1 MMWLEKSPQNK
12 KKLSG
17 FLAKTMTVTFQK
29 FQLNFHHGYV
39 SGTSKSHFLMI
50 ISFSF
55 FSLFPQTSFPGC
67 SASPNI
73 TVQLRFIEHSCP
85 LFTPLPAFL
94 YFLNNNKL
102 NYMYFCILGH
112 CHNIYLESL
121 FAFESFFYDVNHVAS
136 NVPHQVYNLKKG
148 LVIYTIDAPTRTCTC
163 CSVYFKHI
171 HKEKVPA
178 HSALLGGGLINDGPA
193 SYDMQLCLVSSLRGQ
208 KWK

>member
-1 MMWLEKSPQNK
+1 MFREPPKAIFLWLS
-12 KKLSG
+12 LSA
-17 FLAKTMTVTFQK
+17 FFPFFHKPVSLAAPHLLILQFSSVLLSTPV
-29 FQLNFHHGYV
+29 LC
-39 SGTSKSHFLMI
+39 SH
-50 ISFSF
+50 
-55 FSLFPQTSFPGC
+55 T
-67 SASPNI
+67 
-73 TVQLRFIEHSCP
+73 
-85 LFTPLPAFL
+85 FL

-148 LVIYTIDAPTRTCTC
+148 LVIYTIDAPTCTR

-208 KWK
+208 KWKWRGSLCVMHH